1 MLDKVYLAK
10 IGLGMAGVFGVGMV
24 VASAVDAGKSKVHEI
39 AHTDASITV
48 PLFGIPFRTAKG
60 DLGAMQKLQVERSA
74 PEMIEA
80 FNLTV
85 KLNDGQSAS
94 QFADCEITIAGAA
107 QLENIEDT
115 RFTCLTAADP
125 GFEELV
131 NFGTIRFE
139 PSGQV
144 HRLMVPASVRDEIRH
159 ADGGS
164 GVAEASAVE
173 TQSTDGGLSIKIN
186 GKSIVDIHGDS
197 AGGVVRINDPET
209 GKSIVDISSG
219 AEGAAVSVDAPPA
232 PKAPAKSGTP

>member
-10 IGLGMAGVFGVGMV
+10 IGLGMAAVFGVGMLAAEALDV
-24 VASAVDAGKSKVHEI
+24 GRHKVNEI

-48 PLFGIPFRTAKG
+48 PLFGIAFRTAKG

-74 PEMIEA
+74 PDMIEA

-85 KLNDGQSAS
+85 KLHDGQSAS
-94 QFADCEITIAGAA
+94 QFADCEITIADAA

-159 ADGGS
+159 SDASSASAGDG
-164 GVAEASAVE
+164 AVE
-173 TQSTDGGLSIKIN
+173 TDATDGSLSIKVN

-197 AGGVVRINDPET
+197 AGGVVRITDPET
-209 GKSIVDISSG
+209 GKAIVDIRG
-219 AEGAAVSVDAPPA
+219 GENGGSVQVNAPAA
-232 PKAPAKSGTP
+232 PKAPPAAGTP

>member
-1 MLDKVYLAK
+1 
-10 IGLGMAGVFGVGMV
+10 
-24 VASAVDAGKSKVHEI
+24 
-39 AHTDASITV
+39 
-48 PLFGIPFRTAKG
+48 
-60 DLGAMQKLQVERSA
+60 
-74 PEMIEA
+74 
-80 FNLTV
+80 
-85 KLNDGQSAS
+85 
-94 QFADCEITIAGAA
+94 AA